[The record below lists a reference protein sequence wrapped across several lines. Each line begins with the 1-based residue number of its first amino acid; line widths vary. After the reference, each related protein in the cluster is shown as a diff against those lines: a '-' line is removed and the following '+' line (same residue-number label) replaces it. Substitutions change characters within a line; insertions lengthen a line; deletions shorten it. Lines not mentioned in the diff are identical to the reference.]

1 MTTLKPVLC
10 SAALLLCCAMI
21 ATTPVSAQDAA
32 ASAQAQD
39 DLAFSEKLLMPGA
52 PVMFVR
58 LEDVADVNEEL
69 FNMPVIDA
77 EGYRVGRFRR
87 VETKLPGDE
96 VAVITLNGSRRTIS
110 VLTEHIRYHPGSQL
124 IVADLTT
131 GELDLTPSGFPFL

>member
-1 MTTLKPVLC
+1 
-10 SAALLLCCAMI
+10 MI

-131 GELDLTPSGFPFL
+131 GEFDLTPSGFPFL